1 VSAVQPPAD
10 GDEAGR
16 GFSAEPLPSYDS
28 ARYPSYPESGGDGS
42 ASPPPAQPPSIR
54 RAVRLMRVGAAL
66 SLLSLVITLATVS
79 SFKSHLREQL
89 RQSNTSLS
97 TSDFN
102 ATYHVVVASAVV
114 SSLVAVAL
122 WLWMAW
128 KNGQGRAW
136 ARIVS
141 TVLGVINLLSS
152 VYTISAGH
160 ALGVSDLLTVAD
172 LILAVVILILLWR
185 TESSDFYAASARAAR

>member
-1 VSAVQPPAD
+1 VSTPSPPGEDDA
-10 GDEAGR
+10 AGR
-16 GFSAEPLPSYDS
+16 GFGAEPLPAYDS
-28 ARYPSYPESGGDGS
+28 ARYPSYPDSAGDGL
-42 ASPPPAQPPSIR
+42 APTPPAQPPSIR
-54 RAVRLMRVGAAL
+54 RAVRLMQVGAAL

-79 SFKSHLREQL
+79 SLKSHLHEQL
-89 RQSNTSLS
+89 RQSNTTLS

-102 ATYHVVVASAVV
+102 ATYHFVVASAVV
-114 SSLVAVAL
+114 SYLVAVAL

-160 ALGVSDLLTVAD
+160 SLAVSDLLTVVD
-172 LILAVVILILLWR
+172 LVLAVVILVLLWR
-185 TESSDFYAASARAAR
+185 AESSDFYAASARAAR

>member
-1 VSAVQPPAD
+1 MQ
-10 GDEAGR
+10 
-16 GFSAEPLPSYDS
+16 
-28 ARYPSYPESGGDGS
+28 
-42 ASPPPAQPPSIR
+42 
-54 RAVRLMRVGAAL
+54 VGAAL

-79 SFKSHLREQL
+79 SLKSHLREQL
-89 RQSNTSLS
+89 RQSNTTLS

-114 SSLVAVAL
+114 GSLVAVAL

-141 TVLGVINLLSS
+141 TVLGVINLVSS

-160 ALGVSDLLTVAD
+160 SLAVSDLLTVAD
-172 LILAVVILILLWR
+172 LVLAVVILVLLWR

>member
-1 VSAVQPPAD
+1 MSTPSPPGED
-10 GDEAGR
+10 DDAGR
-16 GFSAEPLPSYDS
+16 GFGAEPLPAYDS
-28 ARYPSYPESGGDGS
+28 ARYPSYPDSAGDSS
-42 ASPPPAQPPSIR
+42 APPPPAQPPSIR
-54 RAVRLMRVGAAL
+54 RAVRLMQVGAAL

-79 SFKSHLREQL
+79 SLKSHLREQL
-89 RQSNTSLS
+89 RQSNTTLS

-114 SSLVAVAL
+114 GSLVAVAL

-141 TVLGVINLLSS
+141 TVLGVINLVSS

-160 ALGVSDLLTVAD
+160 SLAVSDLLTVAD
-172 LILAVVILILLWR
+172 LVLAVVILVLLWR